1 MDRPVGDS
9 GVGAVD
15 VAAPKKK
22 NRAGTFGPG
31 GIHPGPLP
39 PEPEDESIPEL
50 LRDLRHVRTKGKR
63 EDRTPSRKQLRA
75 LSEKDYKTFLAMW
88 KEEERLFAVATAGPQ
103 VVSVEE
109 VEDVGAEKAE
119 ALIEALLGEWEAG
132 SS

>member
-1 MDRPVGDS
+1 MDRPVEES

-39 PEPEDESIPEL
+39 PEPEDETIPEL

-88 KEEERLFAVATAGPQ
+88 KEEERAFAAS
-103 VVSVEE
+103 SVPKVTEE
-109 VEDVGAEKAE
+109 GQVEDVGTEKAE
-119 ALIEALLGEWEAG
+119 ALIESLLAEWEATG
-132 SS
+132 T